1 LTKHPTHDQHS
12 KPAPPKAPEPII
24 PQKITT
30 KLIQN
35 SKQVTQEIA
44 NIFVQKEI
52 TEENFKYIE
61 KNIGILTQNELFK
74 IAFLLS
80 DIGPENINKKC
91 RSADYSNAENKYE
104 LIKSIILVQ
113 LQIKQDE
120 RNDLSYKNTLLTST
134 PT

>member
-1 LTKHPTHDQHS
+1 MDNHLIALLESDQ
-12 KPAPPKAPEPII
+12 PKAPEPII

-52 TEENFKYIE
+52 TEENFQYIE
-61 KNIGILTQNELFK
+61 KNIGILAQNELFK

-91 RSADYSNAENKYE
+91 RGADYSNAENKYE
-104 LIKSIILVQ
+104 LIKSIILVH

>member
-1 LTKHPTHDQHS
+1 MDNDLIALLESDQPT
-12 KPAPPKAPEPII
+12 APETII
-24 PQKITT
+24 PQKIT
-30 KLIQN
+30 KKPIQN

-52 TEENFKYIE
+52 TEENFQYIE
-61 KNIGILTQNELFK
+61 KNIGILAQNELFK

-91 RSADYSNAENKYE
+91 SGADYSNAENKYE
-104 LIKSIILVQ
+104 LIKSIILVH

-120 RNDLSYKNTLLTST
+120 RNDLSYRNTLVI
-134 PT
+134 